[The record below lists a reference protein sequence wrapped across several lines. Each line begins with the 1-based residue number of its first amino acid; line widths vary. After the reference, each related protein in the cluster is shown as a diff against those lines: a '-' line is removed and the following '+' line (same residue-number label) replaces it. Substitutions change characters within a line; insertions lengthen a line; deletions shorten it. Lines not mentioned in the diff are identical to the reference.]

1 MKHIKFSIICLLAV
15 SLLFSLSATAFADTC
30 GEHSPFDVN
39 ENGESYGDYFQ
50 AMEAGVD
57 PDLIAAQGVDG
68 TRGYVRASDLEEP
81 MPESPDAAL
90 ALQAERRASGYA
102 GRYINLYASDGLTVI
117 GSFFISMPDFT
128 PDTSARSEVMYSS
141 PNTLT
146 LPDCTATGWS
156 AIQQVIGGVKFYS
169 IVQTNQVVSAGRVA
183 SRSMLYNEDTGDLVK
198 STSYD
203 YNDSSGTYFPHSA
216 TYFTTSGNY
225 YCRGLGKVMHPDG
238 VWGTMSLGMTP
249 ICDAD

>member
-1 MKHIKFSIICLLAV
+1 MKYIKSTIICLLAV
-15 SLLFSLSATAFADTC
+15 SLLFSLSATAFADGC
-30 GEHSPFDVN
+30 GEHAPFDVN
-39 ENGESYGDYFQ
+39 ENGESYGNYFQ

-81 MPESPDAAL
+81 MPETPEAAL
-90 ALQAERRASGYA
+90 ALQAERRASGYT

-117 GSFFISMPDFT
+117 GSFFISMPDSA
-128 PDTSARSEVMYSS
+128 PDTGARSEVMYGS

-146 LPDCTATGWS
+146 LPDCIATGWS
-156 AIQQVIGGVKFYS
+156 TIEQITGGVRFSS

-183 SRSMLYNEDTGDLVK
+183 SRSMLYDEDTGDLVK

-203 YNDSSGTYFPHSA
+203 YNDFSGTYFPHSA
-216 TYFTTSGNY
+216 TYFTGSGNY
-225 YCRGLGKVMHPDG
+225 YCRGLGKVMHLDG
-238 VWGTMSLGMTP
+238 SWGTMALGKTP
-249 ICDAD
+249 ICDVD